1 MLGDYYTLLEPGLQ
15 NINPALHAWRQVDAA
30 DGRLLR
36 AVVTSNDYVLRR
48 SFPPIVYP
56 IQIILDL
63 G

>member
-1 MLGDYYTLLEPGLQ
+1 MLGAYYTMLEPGLQ

-48 SFPPIVYP
+48 SFPPIV
-56 IQIILDL
+56 
-63 G
+63 